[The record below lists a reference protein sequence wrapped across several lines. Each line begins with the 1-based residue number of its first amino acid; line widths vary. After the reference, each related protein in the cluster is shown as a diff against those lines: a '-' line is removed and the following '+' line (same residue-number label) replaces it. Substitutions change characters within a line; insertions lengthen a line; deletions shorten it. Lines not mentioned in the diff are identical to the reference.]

1 MTGMCKRVRLMFR
14 RFAATER
21 GSGTVEMVLWMPI
34 VVLLLVLI
42 TDASFIF
49 NRRSEMLRTVQD
61 GNRAFSVGRL
71 SSTEETQTFIASRLR
86 TFAPSAQVTTTLV
99 NGVITTRASVELDDL
114 LTFGAIPVLSVGRM
128 AVQSQH
134 FLEY

>member
-1 MTGMCKRVRLMFR
+1 MMRGLR
-14 RFAATER
+14 RFDRLFNRFRNGER
-21 GSGTVEMVLWMPI
+21 GSATVEMVLWMPI
-34 VVLLLVLI
+34 VVLILVLI

-71 SSTEETQTFIASRLR
+71 TSVQETQTFVRNRILAY
-86 TFAPSAQVTTTLV
+86 APSALVTTTLQ
-99 NGVITTRASVELDDL
+99 NGVITTTASVEIDDL
-114 LTFGAIPVLSVGRM
+114 LTFGLIPELSPGRM

>member
-1 MTGMCKRVRLMFR
+1 MVLRFR
-14 RFAATER
+14 ASER

-71 SSTEETQTFIASRLR
+71 TSIEETQTFVATRLR
-86 TFAPSAQVTTTLV
+86 VYAPSALVTTTLV
-99 NGVITTRASVELDDL
+99 DGIITTQASVELDDL
-114 LTFGAIPVLSVGRM
+114 LTFGLIPEISLGRM
-128 AVQSQH
+128 SVQSQH